1 MDFLEETYFYHI
13 FNRGNN
19 KQPLFLD
26 NDNYLHFLK
35 LVKKHILP
43 IAEIYSYCLLNN
55 HFHFLV
61 KIKDECEK
69 NPSQSFSNLFN
80 SYSKAFNKR
89 HDRTGSLFQRPFK
102 RKRITEEDYLRQ
114 LVIYIHQNPENHGIV
129 DNFEQYPFSSYASM
143 LSNKPTNLKR
153 SEDIG
158 LFEDREN
165 FIFMHR
171 KRTHDYSIFDNNQ
184 T

>member
-1 MDFLEETYFYHI
+1 MDFLEESYFYHI

-19 KQPLFLD
+19 KQPIFLD
-26 NDNYLHFLK
+26 DGNYLYFLE

-43 IAEIYSYCLLNN
+43 IADIYSYCLLNN

-61 KIKDECEK
+61 KIKEECGK

-80 SYSKAFNKR
+80 AYSKAFNKR
-89 HDRTGSLFQRPFK
+89 HKRTGSLFQRPFK
-102 RKRITEEDYLRQ
+102 RKRITEEGYLRQ
-114 LVIYIHQNPENHGIV
+114 LILYIHLNPENHEIA
-129 DNFEQYPFSSYASM
+129 DSFEIYPFSSYSSI

-153 SEDIG
+153 TRVIE
-158 LFEDREN
+158 LFHDKEN

-171 KRTHDYSIFDNNQ
+171 NRPQNISEFEDG
-184 T
+184 

>member
-19 KQPLFLD
+19 KQPIFLD
-26 NDNYLHFLK
+26 NDNYSHFLK

-43 IAEIYSYCLLNN
+43 VADIYSYCLLNN

-61 KIKDECEK
+61 RIKDKPEK

-89 HDRTGSLFQRPFK
+89 HNRTGSLFQRPFK
-102 RKRITEEDYLRQ
+102 RKRITKEDYLRQ
-114 LVIYIHQNPENHGIV
+114 LVLYIHLNPENHGII
-129 DNFEQYPFSSYASM
+129 DNFELYPFSSYASM

-153 SEDIG
+153 TEVIE
-158 LFEDREN
+158 LFDDKEN

-171 KRTHDYSIFDNNQ
+171 KRPQNLSEFDDSQ

>member
-19 KQPLFLD
+19 KQPIFLED
-26 NDNYLHFLK
+26 ANYFYFLK

-43 IAEIYSYCLLNN
+43 IADIYSYCLLNN
-55 HFHFLV
+55 HFHLLV
-61 KIKDECEK
+61 KIKEECEK

-80 SYSKAFNKR
+80 AYSKAFNKR
-89 HDRTGSLFQRPFK
+89 YKRTGSLFQRPFK

-114 LVIYIHQNPENHGIV
+114 LILYIHLNPENHGVV
-129 DNFEQYPFSSYASM
+129 DDFEIYPFSSYSSI

-153 SEDIG
+153 IEVIE
-158 LFEDREN
+158 LFHDKEN

-171 KRTHDYSIFDNNQ
+171 NRYQNISEFDDS
-184 T
+184 

>member
-19 KQPLFLD
+19 QQSIFLD

-43 IAEIYSYCLLNN
+43 VADIYSYCLLGN

-61 KIKDECEK
+61 RINNECKK

-89 HDRTGSLFQRPFK
+89 HNRIGSLFQRPFK
-102 RKRITEEDYLRQ
+102 RKRIIEEDYLRQ
-114 LVIYIHQNPENHGIV
+114 LIIYIHLNPENHGIV
-129 DNFEQYPFSSYASM
+129 NDFELYPYSSYASM

-153 SEDIG
+153 TEVIE
-158 LFEDREN
+158 LFGNKEN

-171 KRTHDYSIFDNNQ
+171 KKPHNLSEFDDLQ